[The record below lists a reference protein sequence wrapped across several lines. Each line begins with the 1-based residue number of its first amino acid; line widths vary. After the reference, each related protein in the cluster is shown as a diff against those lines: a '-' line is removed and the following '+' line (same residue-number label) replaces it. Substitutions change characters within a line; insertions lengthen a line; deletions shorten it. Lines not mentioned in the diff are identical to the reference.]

1 MKIWYI
7 VLLFLLLMHFNLCLN
22 AAVLPNENVIYR
34 PTIFSVQ
41 MYKEGLE
48 ESPPLIQLNST
59 EKLQL
64 AFDDLTGEIQRYKYT
79 ILHCGADWR
88 TSSELTPAD
97 YIDGYRE
104 ENIEQSDYSYN
115 TTVGYIHY
123 TALFPTAS
131 MRPKISGNFMM
142 IVYLDEPE
150 NIVFTWRFMVVEN
163 SYVTIDGSVVQG
175 SKVEDRLTKQQVD
188 FVVKLNGLRVV
199 DVGREVRVVVQQNGR
214 WDNALLLTRPRFART
229 DELDYRYDENI
240 VFGGGNQ
247 FRWFDTKSLLYQSER
262 IARITYDTT
271 NQVFLVDDLPRTYK
285 QYVFEKDLNGRFV
298 IKNEEHAQN
307 SSIEADYAWVHFFM
321 PYPYVLTTGQFYVL
335 GELTRWRMD
344 EKSRMHFD
352 YERKGYALNLFL
364 KQGYYNYM
372 IVFLENGKL
381 SGNEAFVE
389 GAHWETENEYNV
401 YFYFHETGSSYD
413 RLLSTA
419 TLTGII
425 K

>member
-1 MKIWYI
+1 MKTCRSIFLI
-7 VLLFLLLMHFNLCLN
+7 VALLTVIHGHRVV
-22 AAVLPNENVIYR
+22 ALPNENVVYASTIY
-34 PTIFSVQ
+34 TVQ
-41 MYKEGLE
+41 LYKEGLE

-59 EKLQL
+59 ERLQL
-64 AFDDLTGEIQRYKYT
+64 SFDDLSADIKRYKYT
-79 ILHCGADWR
+79 ILHCEADWR
-88 TSSELTPAD
+88 TSEELTPSD

-104 ENIEQSDYSYN
+104 ENIDQSEYSYN
-115 TTVGYIHY
+115 TTVNYIHY
-123 TALFPTAS
+123 TALFPSAS
-131 MRPKISGNFMM
+131 MRPKISGNYLM
-142 IVYLDEPE
+142 IVYEEEPDQPA
-150 NIVFTWRFMVVEN
+150 FTIRFMVVEN
-163 SYVTIDGSVVQG
+163 SYISIEGDVVQG

-214 WDNALLLTRPRFART
+214 WDNALLLTRPRFARN
-229 DELDYRYDENI
+229 DELDYRYDERI

-271 NQVFLVDDLPRTYK
+271 NQVYLVDDLPRTYK

-298 IKNEEHAQN
+298 VKNEEHAQN

-321 PYPYVLTTGQFYVL
+321 PYPYVLTTGQFYVV
-335 GELTRWRMD
+335 GDLTRWRLD
-344 EKSRMHFD
+344 KRSQMHFD
-352 YERKGYALNLFL
+352 YERKGYVLNLFL

-372 IVFLENGKL
+372 ILFLENGK
-381 SGNEAFVE
+381 SIGNEAFVE
-389 GAHWETENEYNV
+389 GAHWETENEYTV
-401 YFYFHETGSSYD
+401 YFYFRETGSSYD
-413 RLLSTA
+413 RLLATA